1 MALAI
6 TALGFNLVGDDLR
19 DWMDPV
25 VRSSRL
31 EDTEVVP

>member
-1 MALAI
+1 
-6 TALGFNLVGDDLR
+6 VGDDLR

-25 VRSSRL
+25 MRSSRL